1 MKLRDRTRAVKLNA
15 EAVEWTRTHTVRDL
29 EDLVNELSGFGE
41 DVSVMARLLDELK
54 EIDHSINVELEQVPP
69 ETREC
74 AEMTG

>member
-54 EIDHSINVELEQVPP
+54 EIDHSINVELGEVPP